1 MSGGLGGQNS
11 FFQFQQNRR
20 SRTRRPPAYCIPN
33 ACFSFCVWT
42 GTFHQGIYSLS
53 SRLRSN
59 FARMDTILEINPDK
73 YGKYTLNNMIKRR
86 MHGIT
91 DIQIRTKKETSHVP
105 AKRSFRKSLSGR
117 TPQRSKEWRF
127 PASIQISRRV
137 LSPVCQALL
146 QARQRL
152 RSPARYQRRSKCGQ
166 TQSGCQDSLLK

>member
-20 SRTRRPPAYCIPN
+20 SRARRPPADCMTN

-42 GTFHQGIYSLS
+42 GSYYKGIYSLS

-105 AKRSFRKSLSGR
+105 AKQSFRKSLSGR
-117 TPQRSKEWRF
+117 ALKRSTKWRL
-127 PASIQISRRV
+127 PPSIQTSRRV

-152 RSPARYQRRSKCGQ
+152 CSPARYQGRSQCG
-166 TQSGCQDSLLK
+166 